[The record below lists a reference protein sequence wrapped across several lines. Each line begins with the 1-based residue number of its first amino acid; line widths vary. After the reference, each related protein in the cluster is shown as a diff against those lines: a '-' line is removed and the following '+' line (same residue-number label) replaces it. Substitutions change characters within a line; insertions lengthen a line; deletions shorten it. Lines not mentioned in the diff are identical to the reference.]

1 MPNNNSDVVIYYGSQ
16 SDYDSATKNDNAIYF
31 ITDQKR
37 VYVGTQEYTRSDYI
51 PIVTGKTNQIPKFTA
66 DGKIEST
73 GFTIEKSVPSDAK
86 FTDTTYEEATQ
97 ISSGLL
103 SADDKK
109 KLDGIIEGAT
119 KTTVDSTLDSASTNP
134 VQNKVVKNAL
144 DSKLDTSLKGTA
156 NGVAELDANGKVLS
170 SQLPSYVD
178 DVIEGYYSDGKF
190 YSDNTYTNI
199 ITGESGKIYIN
210 LDNDKTYRWTGSV
223 YTVISETIALGET
236 LSTAYRGDRGKIAY
250 DHSQVTSGNPHNVT
264 KEEIGLENVENKSS
278 ATIRGELTKNN
289 VTTALGYTPPTS
301 DTTYSDATTNVSGLM
316 SSADKSKLDG
326 IAVEANKT
334 IVDSVLSTT
343 SENPV
348 QNKVVSSALEDIKG
362 SYMKISD
369 NPIMTETE
377 YNALSEKTAKL
388 YFIYEEE

>member
-1 MPNNNSDVVIYYGSQ
+1 MPNKKITIKKSINDEINNIFPRTSADIVEYGDSTVKEKLDTIQ
-16 SDYDSATKNDNAIYF
+16 S
-31 ITDQKR
+31 
-37 VYVGTQEYTRSDYI
+37 
-51 PIVTGKTNQIPKFTA
+51 
-66 DGKIEST
+66 
-73 GFTIEKSVPSDAK
+73 SVPSNAV
-86 FTDTTYEEATQ
+86 FTDTTYDTVTQ
-97 ISSGLL
+97 SQSGLM
-103 SADDKK
+103 SAADKA
-109 KLDGIIEGAT
+109 KLDGIAAGAT
-119 KTTVDSTLDSASTNP
+119 AVSVDSSLSSTSENP
-134 VQNKVVKNAL
+134 VQNKIVKNAL
-144 DSKLDTSLKGTA
+144 DSKLNTSLKGTA
-156 NGVAELDANGKVLS
+156 NGVAELDANGRVPS

-178 DVIEGYYSDGKF
+178 DVIEGYYENNNF
-190 YSDNTYTNI
+190 YSDSEYTNPI
-199 ITGESGKIYIN
+199 IGESGKIYTN
-210 LDNDKTYRWTGSV
+210 LTDNKIYRWTGSG

-236 LSTAYRGDRGKIAY
+236 SSTAYRGDRGKIAY